1 MISAIYNGRSLSSK
15 NRLQKFEKKNRK
27 NSTEASYWGLCEVR
41 RKWEKKIYLF
51 SEHVL
56 YYRNTEDVKTNSVG
70 FLIYKRWKTHILQYD
85 SALDRVRSIRK
96 IQDAN
101 YLSLCSSKKLYW
113 WRNWDFLWRSNFNTW
128 KRNLPHKIKR
138 LEC

>member
-1 MISAIYNGRSLSSK
+1 MDDPY
-15 NRLQKFEKKNRK
+15 LQKIVYRNLKKNRK

-41 RKWEKKIYLF
+41 RKGEKKIYLF

-56 YYRNTEDVKTNSVG
+56 YYRSTEDVKTNNVG
-70 FLIYKRWKTHILQYD
+70 FLIHKIWKNHILQYD
-85 SALDRVRSIRK
+85 SALDRVGSIRK

-101 YLSLCSSKKLYW
+101 YPNLCLSKTLFW
-113 WRNWDFLWRSNFNTW
+113 WRNWGFLWRSNFNTW